1 VAESYVLDTHPLI
14 FYATDQRKQ
23 LGRKARA
30 AFDAFERGEGFFYV
44 PAPVVLETALLLRK
58 GVIAVPT
65 TLAAW
70 WADLE
75 ATGTIIH
82 EPLTRD
88 DVLDGYALQWGH
100 EDPFDRS
107 IVAIARRLER
117 PLLTR
122 DGAITEW
129 AEATGGVEVAW

>member
-1 VAESYVLDTHPLI
+1 VAEAYVLDTHPLI

-23 LGRKARA
+23 LGKTARA
-30 AFDAFERGEGFFYV
+30 AFDAFERGAGSFYV
-44 PAPVVLETALLLRK
+44 PAPVVLETALLQRK
-58 GVIAVPT
+58 GVITVRT

-70 WADLE
+70 WDDLE
-75 ATGTIIH
+75 AAGSIAH

-88 DVLDGYALQWGH
+88 DVLDAHSLQWEH
-100 EDPFDRS
+100 VDHLDRS
-107 IVAIARRLER
+107 IVAVARRLGV

-122 DGAITEW
+122 DRAITDW